1 MFVWYIMW
9 TLIIHRIGI
18 SIVEKVKVVE
28 MEYKTIPIHV
38 CLLVTFEYNTKNS
51 FYGFNWI
58 ELEF

>member
-28 MEYKTIPIHV
+28 MEYKTIPIRV

-51 FYGFNWI
+51 FYLFA
-58 ELEF
+58 E